1 MEQCNC
7 GLIKTKENKE
17 LFAYNSKKR
26 PNTILCKECYIKYRK
41 NYNID
46 LIKKSREENREYY
59 NDYQRKFYNENKEK
73 HNEYCKKYKKKK
85 RKEDPI
91 YKLKENIRGVIGH
104 GFRNKGFKKNSR
116 TYEILGCNFET
127 FKTHLESLWEDWMNW
142 DNYGIDNLTK
152 LEPNKTWDIDHHI
165 PVSKGKNEEEII
177 KLNHYTNLKPL
188 CSYYNR
194 IIKRNN

>member
-1 MEQCNC
+1 MKICKDCQCDIVENIRC
-7 GLIKTKENKE
+7 VECQKIFKHNIYLRNKE
-17 LFAYNSKKR
+17 SQLKR
-26 PNTILCKECYIKYRK
+26 QKEKRENNLEEYKIYYK
-41 NYNID
+41 NYYKNN
-46 LIKKSREENREYY
+46 KQKC
-59 NDYQRKFYNENKEK
+59 NEA
-73 HNEYCKKYKKKK
+73 CKLYKKKK

-194 IIKRNN
+194 VIKRNN